1 MTEVIFR
8 GALDRP
14 TLAGLG
20 RLLDRLAAA
29 AVAAGVADAPRR
41 KLLLAA
47 DELVSNV
54 LNHREGRD
62 RPRVEIV
69 LAKSAGGALRLEIE
83 DDGPRFDPFA
93 VADPATDQALEDRP
107 IGGLGLLLVRSLAA
121 AGSYQRRGER
131 NRVVLEFGAADGSG
145 LTPP

>member
-1 MTEVIFR
+1 LSGEIFR
-8 GALDRP
+8 GSLDRP

-29 AVAAGVADAPRR
+29 ATAAGVADGPRR
-41 KLLLAA
+41 ALLLAA

-62 RPRVEIV
+62 RPRVNLKLTPIRD
-69 LAKSAGGALRLEIE
+69 GLRLEIE

-93 VADPATDQALEDRP
+93 AAPPDTGLALEERP
-107 IGGLGLLLVRSLAA
+107 IGGLGLLLVKSLAA
-121 AGSYQRRGER
+121 QGRYERRGPW
-131 NRVVLEFGAADGSG
+131 NVVTLDFPTAS
-145 LTPP
+145 

>member
-1 MTEVIFR
+1 MSLQIFR

-29 AVAAGVADAPRR
+29 ATTAGVADGPRR
-41 KLLLAA
+41 ALLLAA

-54 LNHREGRD
+54 LTHREGRD
-62 RPRVEIV
+62 RPRVS
-69 LAKSAGGALRLEIE
+69 LTLTAMPDGLRLEIE

-93 VADPATDQALEDRP
+93 AAAPDTGLPLEDRP
-107 IGGLGLLLVRSLAA
+107 IGGLGLLLVKSLAA
-121 AGSYQRRGER
+121 EGRYERRGEW
-131 NRVVLEFGAADGSG
+131 NVVTLDFSTA
-145 LTPP
+145 P

>member
-1 MTEVIFR
+1 MSDPIFR
-8 GALDRP
+8 GGLDRP

-47 DELVSNV
+47 DELVSIV

-62 RPRVEIV
+62 RPRV
-69 LAKSAGGALRLEIE
+69 
-83 DDGPRFDPFA
+83 
-93 VADPATDQALEDRP
+93 
-107 IGGLGLLLVRSLAA
+107 SLTL
-121 AGSYQRRGER
+121 S
-131 NRVVLEFGAADGSG
+131 
-145 LTPP
+145 

>member
-1 MTEVIFR
+1 MSGTIFA

-29 AVAAGVADAPRR
+29 AVAAEVADGPRR
-41 KLLLAA
+41 RLLLAA

-62 RPRVEIV
+62 RPRVNLRLEAV
-69 LAKSAGGALRLEIE
+69 AGRVRLEIE

-93 VADPATDQALEDRP
+93 VADPATDLALEDRP
-107 IGGLGLLLVRSLAA
+107 IGGLGLLLVKTLAA
-121 AGSYQRRGER
+121 EGRYERRGER
-131 NRVVLEFGAADGSG
+131 NVVTLDFAA
-145 LTPP
+145 TP